1 MAGWEARETSGRK
14 TSQERQRGPQVR
26 QARLGWSDGG
36 REGQDSQQA
45 LPSTAT
51 ISCILWLSSALL
63 FSTCLPWDKLFL
75 S

>member
-1 MAGWEARETSGRK
+1 MGSQRDHWQEDQSGET
-14 TSQERQRGPQVR
+14 ERPQVR

-36 REGQDSQQA
+36 REGQGSQQA